1 MTNATLFTQPG
12 CGGCIFA
19 AKDLTKAGVPYTER
33 NVRTDEAA
41 AEMVQELYREHRE
54 PGKVPET
61 PVIVID
67 GEPYFGAVEL
77 HAYLRE
83 LRQGTA
89 A

>member
-12 CGGCIFA
+12 CGGCYA
-19 AKDLTKAGVPYTER
+19 AAADLRRTGIPYTER
-33 NVRTDEAA
+33 NVRTDPCAT
-41 AEMVQELYREHRE
+41 EMVWQLYQEHRNS
-54 PGKVPET
+54 GAVPET

>member
-1 MTNATLFTQPG
+1 MTATLFTQPG

-19 AKDLTKAGVPYTER
+19 AKDLRRAGIQFIER
-33 NVRTDEAA
+33 NVRVDEAA
-41 AEMVQELYREHRE
+41 AEMVQRLYRAHRD
-54 PGKVPET
+54 PGVVPET

-67 GEPYFGAVEL
+67 GQPFFGAVEL